1 MRANI
6 VMGVVMVSGALA
18 LGSSAP
24 VHGQVPFTENEAA
37 PGDSL
42 QEHPNL
48 FLPDF
53 SQRPQKGVVL
63 GEVLR
68 IEGEFYVVRDPA
80 GQEVSLQVDND
91 TKMDIIPKLGDRIEA
106 EVTLQEHAIHIT
118 APKDTNGLRT
128 GLRQ

>member
-6 VMGVVMVSGALA
+6 IMGVVMVSGALA
-18 LGSSAP
+18 LGWSAP
-24 VHGQVPFTENEAA
+24 AYCDVPFTENEAA
-37 PGDSL
+37 PGGFM
-42 QEHPNL
+42 QENPNL
-48 FLPDF
+48 FVPDF

-91 TKMDIIPKLGDRIEA
+91 TKMDIIPKLGDKIEA
-106 EVTLQEHAIHIT
+106 EVTLQGHAVHIT
-118 APKDTNGLRT
+118 APKDPNGLRT